1 MSLIDKVLGNRYLI
15 EEEVG
20 IGGMAVVYKAK
31 DRILNRYVAVKV
43 LKDQY
48 IDDDDFLKKFAIEA
62 QSAASI
68 THPNIVSIYDVGSST
83 LEGKKYN
90 YIVMEYIQGVTLK
103 EYINKNAP
111 LEIPEVVDFGVQIA
125 SALECAHKNDIIH
138 RDIKPQNILLNA
150 DKQLKVTDFGIAR
163 IVTSSTITYTSTVLG
178 TVHYIS
184 PEQAKGKYVDEKS
197 DIYSLGIVLYE
208 MCTGRVPFDA
218 SNPVGIALKHIQE
231 NLIEPIEYNA
241 GIPQGMNEIILM
253 ALSKDPE
260 YRFNSAKEL
269 KEALLN
275 YKKFKDVFGH
285 TQRTKKIVAGSIEE
299 EIENEGVYTFNAEE
313 PEEIVEEEK
322 EEKSFFKRNILP
334 ILLALVVFVGFIV
347 AKNTFFNKEDQEQ
360 VEVELV
366 KVPAV
371 VELPED
377 KAIEILEEKG
387 LAFEIEYL
395 VHDSIPENYVISQDP
410 QENEEVEEGT
420 VVKLEVSLGKDTV
433 PVPNLLNLTLENAEA
448 ELNRVELSVGEVFYQ
463 EHDSIEEGH
472 VIEQIPRIGVEVA
485 TNSKVDLTISK
496 GKQEKTV
503 EIPDLR
509 GQTLAEAT
517 KILRN
522 LGLNIGMID
531 RQESREYEENQ
542 VIWQQY
548 RNGTELKQGETVD
561 LVVSKGYE
569 EVEEEPKPKPK
580 PMKRYDFQINKPE
593 KDGDYKL
600 TINKITPNGEEVNV
614 YEETRNVSEGD
625 IRLTI
630 EEEPNLKFKVYIDGE
645 QADSSNQ

>member
-275 YKKFKDVFGH
+275 YKNFKDVSGH